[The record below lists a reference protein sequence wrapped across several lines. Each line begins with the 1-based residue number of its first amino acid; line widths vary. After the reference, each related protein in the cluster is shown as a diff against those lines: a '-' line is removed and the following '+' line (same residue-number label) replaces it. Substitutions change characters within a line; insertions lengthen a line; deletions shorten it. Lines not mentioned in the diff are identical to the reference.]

1 MLRLRKSKLV
11 PLHIHTRPEK
21 RHTLHAQAES
31 LFSGIFSAQLDGPA
45 RADHAM
51 PGQARNLAQDAYH
64 LPRRARPARGLSYS
78 SVTRDHPH
86 RQAANAAHDA
96 SALIIEDASRL

>member
-11 PLHIHTRPEK
+11 PLHIHARPAK

-45 RADHAM
+45 RADHAV
-51 PGQARNLAQDAYH
+51 PWQSGNLLQDSH
-64 LPRRARPARGLSYS
+64 NLPRGSSPARSLG
-78 SVTRDHPH
+78 
-86 RQAANAAHDA
+86 
-96 SALIIEDASRL
+96 

>member
-1 MLRLRKSKLV
+1 MRFYPRTRFPFGCFAFEKSKLV
-11 PLHIHTRPEK
+11 PLHIHARPEK

-51 PGQARNLAQDAYH
+51 PGQTRNLVQDAYH
-64 LPRRARPARGLSYS
+64 LPRRASPARGLS
-78 SVTRDHPH
+78 
-86 RQAANAAHDA
+86 
-96 SALIIEDASRL
+96 